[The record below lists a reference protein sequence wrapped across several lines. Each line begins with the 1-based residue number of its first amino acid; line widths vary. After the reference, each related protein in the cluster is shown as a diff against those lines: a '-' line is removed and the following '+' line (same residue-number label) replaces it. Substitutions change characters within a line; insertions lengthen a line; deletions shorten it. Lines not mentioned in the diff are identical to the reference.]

1 MRARGRWAILVCGT
15 IAFAV
20 ALGPLPALA
29 NIGLPMVA
37 VFLPPAWFALV
48 PIIAIESAYG
58 VWRFRIATGPT
69 WAAVAT
75 ANCISTLIGLP
86 VTWVV
91 LALGQL
97 VLFGWLPEFSMAL
110 PLGVLTVVGAPWLGP
125 GAEKS
130 PWMVPLASAVLTVPF
145 YAMSVACEYLVVRRF
160 MPDLSRP
167 PCGDVDG
174 LDVAENFRE
183 DVGDGVHRDD
193 MVGRARIAPGGTP
206 SIAMTWD
213 EAALVCGASDH
224 GLTNR
229 FSRQATPAAER

>member
-97 VLFGWLPEFSMAL
+97 VLFGWLPEFSIAL

-160 MPDLSRP
+160 MPDLSRHVLRSWMLGANAASYAFLLVVTLMGWMWP
-167 PCGDVDG
+167 KTFERMS
-174 LDVAENFRE
+174 A
-183 DVGDGVHRDD
+183 
-193 MVGRARIAPGGTP
+193 MVFTVT
-206 SIAMTWD
+206 TWLV
-213 EAALVCGASDH
+213 ERVLRLAAL
-224 GLTNR
+224 L
-229 FSRQATPAAER
+229 Q